1 MRFQGVLFASDFDG
15 TLVPS
20 DKRLRPAV
28 LRAIHFFIQ
37 NGGYFTLA
45 TGRHPLAL
53 KDLEPCWFNAPA
65 LLVNGGM
72 LYDFSLGRPVEVR
85 GIGPKAAPLLG
96 EILQLFPQLS
106 MELYGADQCACIHP
120 NPLSLRHFTSQQIP
134 FRILENPERGPFP
147 LAKIMLTGAP
157 EEIARVQSFLK
168 GRETPLH
175 FLPTDGCFL
184 ELLAPEVDKGT
195 GLMRL
200 AQRLGVAPEHVYAAG
215 DGYNDAEM
223 LRAARLAFVPED
235 GDSAA
240 LACAGK
246 RIPSCEKD
254 GIVRAIEIL
263 SQMYP
268 A

>member
-15 TLVPS
+15 TLAPS

-28 LRAIHFFIQ
+28 LQAIDFFIQ

-53 KDLEPCWFNAPA
+53 KGLDPRWFNAPA

-72 LYDFSLGRPVEVR
+72 LYDLSLGRPVELR
-85 GIGPKAAPLLG
+85 GIGPEAAALLR
-96 EILQLFPQLS
+96 EVLRLFPGLS
-106 MELYGADQCACIHP
+106 MELYGADQCACLHP
-120 NPLSLRHFTSQQIP
+120 HALSLRHFTSQQIP
-134 FRILENPERGPFP
+134 FRILEDPESAPFP
-147 LAKIMLTGAP
+147 LAKIMLAGAG
-157 EEIARVQSFLK
+157 EEIARAQRFLK
-168 GRETPLH
+168 GHETLLH

-184 ELLAPEVDKGT
+184 EILAPGVDKGT

-200 AQRLGVAPEHVYAAG
+200 ARRLGVAPEHVYAAG
-215 DGYNDAEM
+215 DGYNDVEM
-223 LRAARLAFVPED
+223 LQAARLAFVPED

-246 RIPSCEKD
+246 IIPSCEED

-263 SQMYP
+263 SQLYP